1 MLRYIDRLDDT
12 LYRSIIDKKRRLEEM
27 GKLSDESLDKLEQAL
42 EVEFVY
48 NTNSLEGNTL
58 SLGETR
64 LVLKGM
70 TISGKPLTEI
80 QEIKNHPASI
90 DFIKRLAFER
100 AVPVKERDI
109 LKLHKITMSKVMED
123 AGKYRQ
129 DDNLAVKGAE
139 FTPSHWYEIRKEM
152 KQLLNF
158 VNENPDGLSPIE
170 IAAHTHYFFARIHPF
185 HNGNGRMARLLT
197 NFILLRHHYPFI
209 VFRKVERSQYLRS
222 LRKADNG
229 DFEPFLTYVAG
240 LVKQILDTYIQGGSK
255 RRRKLYPLS
264 ELAKGTPYSSTYLR
278 VLANRKAIDAVKHG
292 KTWMTTRKI
301 IKDYIRQH
309 R

>member
-170 IAAHTHYFFARIHPF
+170 IA
-185 HNGNGRMARLLT
+185 
-197 NFILLRHHYPFI
+197 
-209 VFRKVERSQYLRS
+209 
-222 LRKADNG
+222 
-229 DFEPFLTYVAG
+229 
-240 LVKQILDTYIQGGSK
+240 
-255 RRRKLYPLS
+255 
-264 ELAKGTPYSSTYLR
+264 STYSLFLCPYTP
-278 VLANRKAIDAVKHG
+278 VP
-292 KTWMTTRKI
+292 
-301 IKDYIRQH
+301 
-309 R
+309 